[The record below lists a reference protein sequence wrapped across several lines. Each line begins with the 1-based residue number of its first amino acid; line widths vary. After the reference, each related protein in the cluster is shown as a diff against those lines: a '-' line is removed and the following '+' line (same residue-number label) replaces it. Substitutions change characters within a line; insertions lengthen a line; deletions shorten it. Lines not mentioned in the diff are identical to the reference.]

1 MHKIFISSTFQDM
14 HVERDM
20 IQNIVQPAVNQ
31 KLNEQGEYVS
41 FSDLRWGIDTM
52 TDETKQ
58 RILDACFDEIDSCKP
73 FFLVFIGG
81 RYGWVPSNELVT
93 PYKNKFGN
101 IDILNKSVTEL
112 EVHYALKL
120 NANELNRCLF
130 YFKDDA
136 EFEDEEG
143 LKREEVIERI
153 GDLRQKIENIAP
165 SQIRHYKSIIDAQT
179 EEILA
184 NQLVLDICNI
194 VSSEKP
200 LSWQERIANQMK
212 VKFDTS
218 LPGLTSQWL
227 DGLKNESIDLAVLLF
242 PECKVKESL
251 IINFTSQIKSHKRT
265 NFINRMFG
273 RGNNET
279 NTIYVNVGATKEIS
293 ETYELQKFLI
303 FQICDTCKFDVPPM
317 EDHSDVKLRILM
329 SDLLTH
335 YANAG
340 NELYIIISEYDKLI
354 DAQNTKW
361 LPDIIKNVTWIVS
374 LSTQSIAESLPS
386 STHKKSIYGS
396 SHLGIVPFEEQ
407 ITAYE
412 KWSNKTVVPHVK
424 DAIKNLPYANDYI
437 MMEVIFNRLMH
448 IDGKDIPDG
457 DTSKIPEYMEQYIK
471 DAPNNN
477 DAVRYFLRGDYH
489 KFDADLC
496 EFIFICM
503 AFLNRGLTISDI
515 ERLAQNIGLSW
526 TELGIIRFL
535 NYESFL
541 LTQYEDGRYD
551 ISSSALSSSLAKS
564 YHQQFKFEYSATFY
578 DYLNDISD
586 TTPIKIDNFWFLCYQ
601 TNHFKE
607 YLDYLKSL
615 YEVRTDNTNLKSA
628 FLPLF
633 SNTEAIR
640 WLLNSFKREKLQY
653 NSTGFIAE
661 IVSIVANTFSSYSP
675 KLTEI
680 FISATQ
686 NIEDISGDLTTEF
699 RQHYTL
705 ALDKMK
711 QYDYGGFIEHFKICL
726 ELSNKQFIMNPP
738 QLKYLDEDV
747 EHKYPIASFQ
757 DMLAY
762 QYGFSF
768 VEEMAELMSK
778 YTDLPKEYQDE
789 TQASCYADKAKEI
802 RTKLSKV
809 TYILPEDI
817 NQLREGRDSTAVA
830 RQKPSL
836 LRGKAVELSKQSDRE
851 ENVETKANLL
861 NEAIDILNKILVI
874 PEDDLVERFK
884 DSQKTIEYETVIY
897 NECHRDIALCY
908 DRLSD
913 IQDGIDKYTS
923 LDNAYHHIMIF
934 AKEHHNEQ
942 VLNDILRI
950 TRSIIPLAS
959 QYADERKCLEYCISA
974 YSSFVETAQRTNIM
988 SFEERMLAEI
998 SEDLILKEIKRLTA
1012 HNEELRSHWIQV
1024 CKNHI
1029 NTFQSVGNI
1038 DAMIWMVYGLFRS
1051 FTYYAHELG
1060 LQVYLSEYIALMGI
1074 MLQKLEDYLHIGTIN
1089 MIHENANKCLDY
1101 ALSEEDV
1108 LSVLHI
1114 ERMYSQYMLMKGE
1127 FDKSSEASQIV
1138 IDYCRKNKHIGNEDI
1153 FEVEYQALKLN
1164 SGICLEN
1171 NDVGKAWASIDRI
1184 ADYAEKKYEQEQS
1197 LGNLTELANAKL
1209 NQVILW
1215 DKMSVE
1221 PGLDLWTMGNH
1232 KSYDAQ
1238 KQLYDT
1244 YMLCYNFEG
1253 KDEQLSKLMRR
1264 IRQSH
1269 EIIRE
1274 KGLGYLATP
1283 KALDLVKHLRGVNN
1297 DAVQL
1302 EKDGKHDECVKR
1314 FTQLAKAL
1322 QNTHF
1327 VDIYFEADW
1336 YASIL
1341 FTLGQDSWA
1350 KGLKEQ
1356 TEKYYEEAA
1365 QIRYELD
1372 AEGISQNKENFALLL
1387 YFYAL
1392 VILSKQLSQDSI
1404 SQVIDLFNKSQCIFE
1419 EIENQLGP
1427 DSLSYYSSCCFNL
1440 GQIICLY
1447 TSGGNEVGLPLI
1459 ESAINIMDRLV
1470 NNYGQAKYDKDLM
1483 LFRKQYMMIKNRN
1496 K

>member
-1 MHKIFISSTFQDM
+1 MHA
-14 HVERDM
+14 ERDM

-41 FSDLRWGIDTM
+41 FSDLRWGIDTIS
-52 TDETKQ
+52 DATKH

-73 FFLVFIGG
+73 FFIVFIGG
-81 RYGWVPSNELVT
+81 RYGWIPSNDLVA
-93 PYKNKFGN
+93 PYQDRFGT

-112 EVHYALKL
+112 EVLYALKL
-120 NANELNRCLF
+120 NTNELNRCLF

-136 EFEDEEG
+136 DYGDEEG
-143 LKREEVIERI
+143 LKREEVIGRVRELKHKI
-153 GDLRQKIENIAP
+153 GTIAP
-165 SQIRHYKSIIDAQT
+165 TQIRHYNSIVDTQT

-184 NQLVLDICNI
+184 NQLVSDICDI
-194 VSSEKP
+194 VSGEKI
-200 LSWQERIANQMK
+200 LSWQDRIANQMK

-242 PECKVKESL
+242 PECRVKESL
-251 IINFTSQIKSHKRT
+251 IINFASQIKSHKST
-265 NFINRMFG
+265 NLINRLFG
-273 RGNNET
+273 RGNKET
-279 NTIYVNVGATKEIS
+279 NAIYVNVGATKEIC
-293 ETYELQKFLI
+293 ETYELQRYLI
-303 FQICDTCKFDVPPM
+303 FQICDTCKFDIPPIK
-317 EDHSDVKLRILM
+317 DLSDVKLRIFM
-329 SDLLTH
+329 SDLLTR

-361 LPDIIKNVTWIVS
+361 LPDIISNVKWLIS
-374 LSTQSIAESLPS
+374 LSNQSIAESLPS

-396 SHLGIVPFEEQ
+396 NHLGVIPFEEQ
-407 ITAYE
+407 ISAYE
-412 KWSNKTVVPHVK
+412 KWSNKTVNPRVK
-424 DAIKNLPYANDYI
+424 YTIKNLPYANDYM
-437 MMEVIFNRLMH
+437 MMEVVFNRLMH

-457 DTSKIPEYMEQYIK
+457 DTGKIPEYMEQYIK
-471 DAPNNN
+471 EAPNNN
-477 DAVRYFLRGDYH
+477 ESVRYFLSGDYH
-489 KFDADLC
+489 KFDAVLC
-496 EFIFICM
+496 EFIFMCM

-526 TELGIIRFL
+526 TELDIIRFL

-551 ISSSALSSSLAKS
+551 ISSSALSSNLAKS
-564 YHQQFKFEYSATFY
+564 YHQKFRFEYSVTIY
-578 DYLNDISD
+578 DYLHDIPD
-586 TTPIKIDNFWFLCYQ
+586 ATPIKTDNFWFLCYQ

-607 YLDYLKSL
+607 YLEYLNSL
-615 YEVRTDNTNLKSA
+615 YKVRKDNTTLKAA

-633 SNTEAIR
+633 SNAEAIR
-640 WLLNSFKREKLQY
+640 WLLNSFKREELQY
-653 NSTGFIAE
+653 SSTGFIAE
-661 IVSIVANTFSSYSP
+661 LVSIVANTFSSYSP
-675 KLTEI
+675 KLTEE

-686 NIEDISGDLTTEF
+686 NIEDISGDLTTVF

-711 QYDYGGFIEHFKICL
+711 QHDYDGFIEHFNRCL
-726 ELSNKQFIMNPP
+726 ELSNKQFIVNPP

-747 EHKYPIASFQ
+747 EHKFPIASFQ
-757 DMLAY
+757 DMLAD
-762 QYGFSF
+762 QYDFSF
-768 VEEMAELMSK
+768 VEEVVALMSK
-778 YTDLPKEYQDE
+778 YADLPKEYQDE
-789 TQASCYADKAKEI
+789 TKALYYADKAKKI

-809 TYILPEDI
+809 TYLLPEDI
-817 NQLREGRDSTAVA
+817 NQLKEGQNSTAVA

-851 ENVETKANLL
+851 ENVETRTNLL
-861 NEAIDILNKILVI
+861 KEAIDILNKLLAI
-874 PEDDLVERFK
+874 PEDDLIGNYK
-884 DSQKTIEYETVIY
+884 DSQKSLEYETAIY

-913 IQDGIDKYTS
+913 IQDGIDKFTS
-923 LDNAYHHIMIF
+923 LENAYHHIIIF

-950 TRSIIPLAS
+950 TRSIIPLAP
-959 QYADERKCLEYCISA
+959 QYADEKKCLEYSISA
-974 YSSFVETAQRTNIM
+974 YLSFAETTQRTSIM
-988 SFEERMLAEI
+988 SFEERMFAEI
-998 SEDLILKEIKRLTA
+998 SEDLILKEVKRITSQ
-1012 HNEELRSHWIQV
+1012 NEELRSHWIQV

-1029 NTFQSVGNI
+1029 NTFQSISNI
-1038 DAMIWMVYGLFRS
+1038 DAMIWMGYGLCRS
-1051 FTYYAHELG
+1051 FTYYVHELG
-1060 LQVYLSEYIALMGI
+1060 MQVYLSEYIALMGS
-1074 MLQKLEDYLHIGTIN
+1074 MLQQLEDYLHICTIN
-1089 MIHENANKCLDY
+1089 MIHENANKCLNY
-1101 ALSEEDV
+1101 ALLEEDV
-1108 LSVLHI
+1108 LSVLII
-1114 ERMYSQYMLMKGE
+1114 EKMYSQYMLMKGE
-1127 FDKSSEASQIV
+1127 FDKSFEASQNV
-1138 IDYCRKNKHIGNEDI
+1138 IDYCRKNKHIDNEEF

-1164 SGICLEN
+1164 SGICLEK
-1171 NDVGKAWASIDRI
+1171 NDVGKAWASVDRI
-1184 ADYAEKKYEQEQS
+1184 ADYAEKRYEQEHN

-1221 PGLDLWTMGNH
+1221 PGLDLWTIEHH

-1283 KALDLVKHLRGVNN
+1283 KTLDLVKHFKGMVN
-1297 DAVQL
+1297 DAVLL
-1302 EKDGKHDECVKR
+1302 EKEGKHEECVKR
-1314 FTQLAKAL
+1314 FAQLAKAL
-1322 QNTHF
+1322 QNMHF

-1372 AEGISQNKENFALLL
+1372 AEGINQNKENFALLL

-1447 TSGGNEVGLPLI
+1447 TTGGNEVGLPLV
-1459 ESAINIMDRLV
+1459 ESAINIMERLV
-1470 NNYGQAKYDKDLM
+1470 NNYGMTKYQNDVEQ
-1483 LFRKQYMMIKNRN
+1483 FRRQYVALKNRR
-1496 K
+1496 

>member
-1 MHKIFISSTFQDM
+1 MKKFFISSTFQDM
-14 HVERDM
+14 HTERDM

-31 KLNEQGEYVS
+31 KLNEQGEYVL

-52 TDETKQ
+52 TDSTER
-58 RILDACFDEIDSCKP
+58 RILDSCFDEIDSCKP
-73 FFLVFIGG
+73 YFIVFIGG
-81 RYGWVPSNELVT
+81 RYGWIPSDDLVI
-93 PYKNKFGN
+93 PYKDRFGA
-101 IDILNKSVTEL
+101 IDILYKSVTEL
-112 EVHYALKL
+112 EVLYALKL
-120 NANELNRCLF
+120 NANELGRCLF

-136 EFEDEEG
+136 EYENKDTKTRIEE
-143 LKREEVIERI
+143 LKYKIERV
-153 GDLRQKIENIAP
+153 AP
-165 SQIRHYKSIIDAQT
+165 SQIRHYNTLTNKETEDALSNQIIT
-179 EEILA
+179 
-184 NQLVLDICNI
+184 DICAI
-194 VSSEKP
+194 LSTDKP
-200 LSWQERIANQMK
+200 LSWQERIANQIK
-212 VKFDTS
+212 VKYDTA
-218 LPGLTSQWL
+218 LPGITSQWL
-227 DGLKNESIDLAVLLF
+227 DGLKSESIDLAVLLF
-242 PECKVKESL
+242 PECRVKESF
-251 IINFTSQIKSHKRT
+251 IINFSSQVKCSSNKGIL
-265 NFINRMFG
+265 NRLFS
-273 RGNNET
+273 RGNKEVNS
-279 NTIYVNVGATKEIS
+279 IYINVGATKNIS
-293 ETYELQKFLI
+293 KSYDLQKYLV
-303 FQICDTCKFDVPPM
+303 FQICDICKTDFPHIDNL
-317 EDHSDVKLRILM
+317 SDVKIQSLM
-329 SDLLTH
+329 SNLLKD
-335 YANAG
+335 YVKSG
-340 NELYIIISEYDKLI
+340 DELYIIISEYDKLI

-361 LPDIIKNVTWIVS
+361 LPDYIKNVKWVIS
-374 LSTQSIAESLPS
+374 LSNQSIAESFPS
-386 STHKKSIYGS
+386 STHKKSIYGT
-396 SHLGIVPFEEQ
+396 SHLGDIPFDKQ
-407 ITAYE
+407 IAAYE
-412 KWSNKTVVPHVK
+412 EWSGKTVALQVK
-424 DAIKNLPYANDYI
+424 EAIKALPYADDY
-437 MMEVIFNRLMH
+437 MMLEVIFNRLMH
-448 IDGKDIPDG
+448 FDGKDIPSG
-457 DTSKIPEYMEQYIK
+457 DTKDLPQYMDQYIK
-471 DAPNNN
+471 NVPYGNGNNRE
-477 DAVRYFLRGDYH
+477 AVRYFLRGDFE
-489 KFDADLC
+489 KFNQELC
-496 EFIFICM
+496 EFIFVCM
-503 AFLNRGLTISDI
+503 AFFNRGLTISDI
-515 ERLAQNIGLSW
+515 EKIAQLIGLPW
-526 TELGIIRFL
+526 TELDIIRFL

-564 YHQQFKFEYSATFY
+564 YHQKFRFEYSVTIY
-578 DYLNDISD
+578 DYLHDIPD

-601 TNHFKE
+601 TNHFKA
-607 YLDYLKSL
+607 YMDYLNSL
-615 YEVRTDNTNLKSA
+615 YEIRTDNTNLKAA

-633 SNTEAIR
+633 SNAEAIR
-640 WLLNSFKREKLQY
+640 WLLNSFKREELQY
-653 NSTGFIAE
+653 SSTGFIAE

-675 KLTEI
+675 KLTEV

-726 ELSNKQFIMNPP
+726 ELSNKQFKLNPP
-738 QLKYLDEDV
+738 QLKYLDGDV

-757 DMLAY
+757 DMLAD

-768 VEEMAELMSK
+768 VEEMAALMSK
-778 YTDLPKEYQDE
+778 YADLPKEYQDE

-817 NQLREGRDSTAVA
+817 NQLREGQDSTAVA

-851 ENVETKANLL
+851 GNVETKANLL
-861 NEAIDILNKILVI
+861 NEAIDILNKILAI
-874 PEDDLVERFK
+874 PEDDLVGRFK
-884 DSQKTIEYETVIY
+884 DSQKTIEHETVIY

-942 VLNDILRI
+942 VLNDILGI

-959 QYADERKCLEYCISA
+959 QYANERKCLDYCISGYVA
-974 YSSFVETAQRTNIM
+974 FAETTPRTNTM
-988 SFEERMLAEI
+988 SFEERFVAEF
-998 SEDLILKEIKRLTA
+998 SEDFFQKEIKRVTA
-1012 HNEELRSHWIQV
+1012 QNAELRSHWIQV
-1024 CKNHI
+1024 CKNYI
-1029 NTFQSVGNI
+1029 NSFQSLDNI
-1038 DAMIWMVYGLFRS
+1038 DAMIWMGYGLCRS
-1051 FTYYAHELG
+1051 FTYYVHELS
-1060 LQVYLSEYIALMGI
+1060 LQEYLSESIALMGS
-1074 MLQKLEDYLHIGTIN
+1074 MLQKLEDYLYIGTIN
-1089 MIHENANKCLDY
+1089 MIQENANKCLDY

-1114 ERMYSQYMLMKGE
+1114 EKMYSQYMLMKGE
-1127 FDKSSEASQIV
+1127 FDKSLEASQNV
-1138 IDYCRKNKHIGNEDI
+1138 IDYCRKNKYIDNEDI

-1184 ADYAEKKYEQEQS
+1184 ADYAEKRYEQEQS

-1221 PGLDLWTMGNH
+1221 PGLDFWAMENH
-1232 KSYDAQ
+1232 KSFYAQ
-1238 KQLYDT
+1238 KLLYDT
-1244 YMLCYNFEG
+1244 YMLCYNFED

-1283 KALDLVKHLRGVNN
+1283 KTLDLVKHLKGIVN

-1302 EKDGKHDECVKR
+1302 ENEGKHDECVKR
-1314 FTQLAKAL
+1314 FAQLAKAL
-1322 QNTHF
+1322 QNMHF

-1447 TSGGNEVGLPLI
+1447 TTGGNEVGLPLI
-1459 ESAINIMDRLV
+1459 ESAINIMERLV
-1470 NNYGQAKYDKDLM
+1470 NNYGQSKFERDLE
-1483 LFRKQYMMIKNRN
+1483 LFNQRYYALKSRRG
-1496 K
+1496 

>member
-1 MHKIFISSTFQDM
+1 MHA
-14 HVERDM
+14 ERDM
-20 IQNIVQPAVNQ
+20 IQNIVQPAVNI

-41 FSDLRWGIDTM
+41 FSDLRWGINTISDS
-52 TDETKQ
+52 TKH

-73 FFLVFIGG
+73 FFIVFIGG
-81 RYGWVPSNELVT
+81 RYGWIPSKELVT
-93 PYKNKFGN
+93 PYHDRFGN

-112 EVHYALKL
+112 EVLYALKL
-120 NANELNRCLF
+120 NANDLNRCLF

-136 EFEDEEG
+136 DYEDEGG

-153 GDLRQKIENIAP
+153 GNLRYKIEKIAP
-165 SQIRHYKSIIDAQT
+165 AQIRHYSSIVDTQT

-184 NQLVLDICNI
+184 NQLVSDICNI
-194 VSSEKP
+194 VSGEKA
-200 LSWQERIANQMK
+200 LSWQDRIANQMK
-212 VKFDTS
+212 VKFETS
-218 LPGLTSQWL
+218 LPGVSSQWL

-251 IINFTSQIKSHKRT
+251 IINFASQIKSHKRT
-265 NFINRMFG
+265 CLISKWFG
-273 RGNNET
+273 RGNKET
-279 NTIYVNVGATKEIS
+279 NAIYVNVGATKEIS
-293 ETYELQKFLI
+293 ETYELQRYLI
-303 FQICDTCKFDVPPM
+303 FQICDTCKFDIPPI
-317 EDHSDVKLRILM
+317 ENLSGVKLRILM
-329 SDLLTH
+329 TDLLTR
-335 YANAG
+335 YANVG
-340 NELYIIISEYDKLI
+340 NKLYIIISEYDKLI
-354 DAQNTKW
+354 DAQNAKW
-361 LPDIIKNVTWIVS
+361 LPDIINNVIWIVS
-374 LSTQSIAESLPS
+374 LSNQSIAESLPS

-396 SHLGIVPFEEQ
+396 SHLGVITFEEQ
-407 ITAYE
+407 LSAYE
-412 KWSNKTVVPHVK
+412 KWSSKTVNPRVK
-424 DAIKNLPYANDYI
+424 NAIKNLPYANDYL

-448 IDGKDIPDG
+448 IDGKDILGG
-457 DTSKIPEYMEQYIK
+457 DTGKIPKYMEHYVK

-477 DAVRYFLRGDYH
+477 EAVRYFLSGDYH

-496 EFIFICM
+496 EFIFMCM
-503 AFLNRGLTISDI
+503 AFFNRGLSISDI
-515 ERLAQNIGLSW
+515 ERLAQKIGLSW
-526 TELGIIRFL
+526 TELDIIRFL

-564 YHQQFKFEYSATFY
+564 YHQKFKFEYSVTIY
-578 DYLNDISD
+578 NYLHDIPD
-586 TTPIKIDNFWFLCYQ
+586 TTPIKIDNYWFLCYQ

-607 YLDYLKSL
+607 YLDYLDSL
-615 YEVRTDNTNLKSA
+615 YEVRMDNTNLKAA

-633 SNTEAIR
+633 SNAEAIR
-640 WLLNSFKREKLQY
+640 WLLNSFKREELQY
-653 NSTGFIAE
+653 SSTDFIAE
-661 IVSIVANTFSSYSP
+661 LVSIVANTFSSYSP
-675 KLTEI
+675 KLTEE

-686 NIEDISGDLTTEF
+686 NIEDISGDLTTVF

-711 QYDYGGFIEHFKICL
+711 QHDYDGFVEHFKMCI
-726 ELSNKQFIMNPP
+726 ELSNKQFIVNPP
-738 QLKYLDEDV
+738 QIKYLDEDV
-747 EHKYPIASFQ
+747 NHKYPIASLQ
-757 DMLAY
+757 DMLEDK
-762 QYGFSF
+762 YGFSF
-768 VEEMAELMSK
+768 VEEVAALMSK
-778 YTDLPKEYQDE
+778 YVDLPKEYQDE
-789 TQASCYADKAKEI
+789 TKALNYAEKAKEI
-802 RTKLSKV
+802 RNKLSKV

-817 NQLREGRDSTAVA
+817 NQLRDGQDNTAVA

-851 ENVETKANLL
+851 EHVGTKAKLL
-861 NEAIDILNKILVI
+861 NEAIGILNKILLI
-874 PEDDLVERFK
+874 PEDDLVGRFK
-884 DSQKTIEYETVIY
+884 DSQKTIEHETAIY
-897 NECHRDIALCY
+897 DECHRDIALCY

-913 IQDGIDKYTS
+913 IQDGIDKFVS
-923 LDNAYHHIMIF
+923 LDNAYHHIIIF

-959 QYADERKCLEYCISA
+959 QYTDERKCLEYCISA
-974 YSSFVETAQRTNIM
+974 YLSFAETTQRTNIM
-988 SFEERMLAEI
+988 SFEERMFAEI
-998 SEDLILKEIKRLTA
+998 SENLILKEVKRLTA
-1012 HNEELRSHWIQV
+1012 YNEELRSHWIQV

-1029 NTFQSVGNI
+1029 NTFLSVGNI
-1038 DAMIWMVYGLFRS
+1038 DAMIWMGYGLCRS
-1051 FTYYAHELG
+1051 FTYYVHELG
-1060 LQVYLSEYIALMGI
+1060 MQVYLSEYIALMGS
-1074 MLQKLEDYLHIGTIN
+1074 MLQQLEDYLHIGTIN

-1101 ALSEEDV
+1101 ALLEEDV
-1108 LSVLHI
+1108 ISVLNI
-1114 ERMYSQYMLMKGE
+1114 KKMYSQYMLMKGE
-1127 FDKSSEASQIV
+1127 FDKSFEASQNV
-1138 IDYCRKNKHIGNEDI
+1138 IDYCRKNKHIDNEEF

-1164 SGICLEN
+1164 SGICLEK

-1184 ADYAEKKYEQEQS
+1184 ADCAEKRYEQEHN

-1221 PGLDLWTMGNH
+1221 RGLDLWTIEHH

-1283 KALDLVKHLRGVNN
+1283 KTLDLVKHFKGMVN

-1302 EKDGKHDECVKR
+1302 EKEGKHDECVKR
-1314 FTQLAKAL
+1314 FAQLAKAL
-1322 QNTHF
+1322 QNMHF

-1372 AEGISQNKENFALLL
+1372 AEGISQNKENFASLL

-1392 VILSKQLSQDSI
+1392 VFLSKQLTQESI
-1404 SQVIDLFNKSQCIFE
+1404 SYVINLLNKSQSLFE
-1419 EIENQLGP
+1419 EVENQLGP
-1427 DSLSYYSSCCFNL
+1427 DSLSNYSSCCFNL

-1447 TSGGNEVGLPLI
+1447 TTGGNEVGLSFV
-1459 ESAINIMDRLV
+1459 ESAINIMERLV
-1470 NNYGQAKYDKDLM
+1470 NNYGLIKYQKDVEQ
-1483 LFRKQYMMIKNRN
+1483 FRRQYVALKNR

>member
-1 MHKIFISSTFQDM
+1 MKKFFISSTFYDM
-14 HVERDM
+14 HAERDM

-52 TDETKQ
+52 TDATER

-73 FFLVFIGG
+73 FFIVFIGG
-81 RYGWVPSNELVT
+81 RYGWIPSNDLVT
-93 PYKNKFGN
+93 QYQNRFGN

-112 EVHYALKL
+112 EVLYALKL

-136 EFEDEEG
+136 DYEDEKG
-143 LKREEVIERI
+143 LKREEVIGRVR
-153 GDLRQKIENIAP
+153 DLKHKIEAIAP
-165 SQIRHYKSIIDAQT
+165 TQIRHYNSIVDTQT

-184 NQLVLDICNI
+184 NQLVSDICNI
-194 VSSEKP
+194 VSSEKT
-200 LSWQERIANQMK
+200 LSWQDRIANQMK

-218 LPGLTSQWL
+218 LPGLSSPWL
-227 DGLKNESIDLAVLLF
+227 NGLKNESIDLAVLLF

-251 IINFTSQIKSHKRT
+251 ITNFASQIKSHKRT
-265 NFINRMFG
+265 NLINKLFG
-273 RGNNET
+273 RSNKEIYA
-279 NTIYVNVGATKEIS
+279 IYVNVGATKDIS
-293 ETYELQKFLI
+293 ETYELQRYLI
-303 FQICDTCKFDVPPM
+303 FQICETCKFDIPPI
-317 EDHSDVKLRILM
+317 ENLSDVKLRFLM
-329 SDLLTH
+329 SDLLTR

-361 LPDIIKNVTWIVS
+361 LPDIISNVKWLVS
-374 LSTQSIAESLPS
+374 LSNQSIAESLPS

-396 SHLGIVPFEEQ
+396 NHLGVIPFEEQ
-407 ITAYE
+407 ISAYE
-412 KWSNKTVVPHVK
+412 KWSNKTVTPRVK
-424 DAIKNLPYANDYI
+424 YAIKNLPYANDYM
-437 MMEVIFNRLMH
+437 MMEVVFNRLMH

-457 DTSKIPEYMEQYIK
+457 DTGKIPEYMEQYIK
-471 DAPNNN
+471 EAPNNN
-477 DAVRYFLRGDYH
+477 ESVRYFLSGDYH
-489 KFDADLC
+489 KFDAVLC
-496 EFIFICM
+496 EFIFMCM

-526 TELGIIRFL
+526 TELDIIRFL

-564 YHQQFKFEYSATFY
+564 YHQKFRFEYSVTIY
-578 DYLNDISD
+578 DYLHDIPD
-586 TTPIKIDNFWFLCYQ
+586 ATPIKIDNFWFLCYQ

-607 YLDYLKSL
+607 YLDYLNSL
-615 YEVRTDNTNLKSA
+615 YEIRIDNRNLKSA

-633 SNTEAIR
+633 SNAEAIR
-640 WLLNSFKREKLQY
+640 WLLNSFKKEKQQY
-653 NSTGFIAE
+653 GSTDFIAE
-661 IVSIVANTFSSYSP
+661 LVSIVANTFSNDIP
-675 KLTEI
+675 QLTEA

-686 NIEDISGDLTTEF
+686 NIKDLSGDLTIEF

-705 ALDKMK
+705 ALDKIK
-711 QYDYGGFIEHFKICL
+711 QHDYGGFIEHFNICL
-726 ELSNKQFIMNPP
+726 ELSNKQFIVNPP
-738 QLKYLDEDV
+738 QFKYLDGDV

-757 DMLAY
+757 DMLAD

-768 VEEMAELMSK
+768 VEEMAALMSK
-778 YTDLPKEYQDE
+778 YADLPKEYQDE

-809 TYILPEDI
+809 TEIFPEDI
-817 NQLREGRDSTAVA
+817 NQLREGQDSTAVA

-836 LRGKAVELSKQSDRE
+836 LRGKAVELGKQSDRE

-861 NEAIDILNKILVI
+861 NEAIDLLNKILAI
-874 PEDDLVERFK
+874 PEDDLVGRFK

-897 NECHRDIALCY
+897 NGCHRDIALCY

-913 IQDGIDKYTS
+913 IQDGFDKFTS
-923 LDNAYHHIMIF
+923 LDNAYHHIIIF
-934 AKEHHNEQ
+934 SKEHHNEQ

-959 QYADERKCLEYCISA
+959 QYADERKCLEYSISA
-974 YSSFVETAQRTNIM
+974 YLSFAETTQRANIM
-988 SFEERMLAEI
+988 SFEERMFAEI
-998 SEDLILKEIKRLTA
+998 SEDLLLKEVKRITSQ
-1012 HNEELRSHWIQV
+1012 NEELRSHWIQV

-1029 NTFQSVGNI
+1029 NTFQSIRNI
-1038 DAMIWMVYGLFRS
+1038 DAMIWMGYGLFRS
-1051 FTYYAHELG
+1051 FTYYVHELG

-1089 MIHENANKCLDY
+1089 MIQENANKCLDY

-1114 ERMYSQYMLMKGE
+1114 EKMYSQYMLMKGE
-1127 FDKSSEASQIV
+1127 FDKSLEASQNV
-1138 IDYCRKNKHIGNEDI
+1138 IDYCRKNKHIDNEDI

-1184 ADYAEKKYEQEQS
+1184 ADYAEKRYEQEQS

-1221 PGLDLWTMGNH
+1221 PGLDFWTMENH
-1232 KSYDAQ
+1232 KSFYAQ
-1238 KQLYDT
+1238 KLLYDT
-1244 YMLCYNFEG
+1244 YMLCYNFED

-1283 KALDLVKHLRGVNN
+1283 KTLDLVKHLKGMVN

-1302 EKDGKHDECVKR
+1302 ENEGKHDECVKR
-1314 FTQLAKAL
+1314 FAQLAKAL
-1322 QNTHF
+1322 QNMHF

-1440 GQIICLY
+1440 GQLICLY
-1447 TSGGNEVGLPLI
+1447 TTGGNEVGLPLV
-1459 ESAINIMDRLV
+1459 ESAINIMERLV
-1470 NNYGQAKYDKDLM
+1470 NNYGLTKYQNDM
-1483 LFRKQYMMIKNRN
+1483 NQFRRQYVALKNRR
-1496 K
+1496 

>member
-1 MHKIFISSTFQDM
+1 MHA
-14 HVERDM
+14 ERDM
-20 IQNIVQPAVNQ
+20 IQNIVQPAVNI

-41 FSDLRWGIDTM
+41 FSDLRWGINTISDS
-52 TDETKQ
+52 TKH

-73 FFLVFIGG
+73 FFIVFIGG
-81 RYGWVPSNELVT
+81 RYGWIPSKELVT
-93 PYKNKFGN
+93 PYHDRFGN

-112 EVHYALKL
+112 EVLYALKL
-120 NANELNRCLF
+120 NANDLNRCLF

-136 EFEDEEG
+136 DYEDEGG

-153 GDLRQKIENIAP
+153 GNLRYKIEKIAP
-165 SQIRHYKSIIDAQT
+165 AQIRHYNSIVDSQT
-179 EEILA
+179 EEMLA
-184 NQLVLDICNI
+184 NQIESDICNI
-194 VSSEKP
+194 ISSEKT
-200 LSWQERIANQMK
+200 LSWQERIAKQMK

-227 DGLKNESIDLAVLLF
+227 DGLKNEFIDLAVLLF

-251 IINFTSQIKSHKRT
+251 IINFASQIKGHKKN
-265 NFINRMFG
+265 NFINRLFG
-273 RGNNET
+273 RGNNTT
-279 NTIYVNVGATKEIS
+279 NAIYVNVGATKEIS
-293 ETYELQKFLI
+293 ETYELQRYLI
-303 FQICDTCKFDVPPM
+303 FQICDTCKFDIPQM
-317 EDHSDVKLRILM
+317 EDLSDVKLRILM
-329 SDLLTH
+329 SDLLTRNT
-335 YANAG
+335 NAG

-361 LPDIIKNVTWIVS
+361 LPDIIKNVTWIVA
-374 LSTQSIAESLPS
+374 LSNHSIAESLPS

-396 SHLGIVPFEEQ
+396 SYLGIVPFEEQ

-412 KWSNKTVVPHVK
+412 KWSNKTVTLQVK
-424 DAIKNLPYANDYI
+424 DAIKKLPYANDY
-437 MMEVIFNRLMH
+437 MMLEIIYNRLMH
-448 IDGKDIPDG
+448 IDGGDIPDG
-457 DTSKIPEYMEQYIK
+457 DTGNIPEYMAQYIK
-471 DAPNNN
+471 KAPSNKY
-477 DAVRYFLRGDYH
+477 AVHYFLSGDYH
-489 KFDADLC
+489 KFDTDLC
-496 EFIFICM
+496 EFIFMCM

-515 ERLAQNIGLSW
+515 ERLAQKIGLSW
-526 TELGIIRFL
+526 TELDIIRFL

-551 ISSSALSSSLAKS
+551 ISSSALSCSLAKS
-564 YHQQFKFEYSATFY
+564 YHQKFKFEYSVTLY
-578 DYLNDISD
+578 DYLNDIPD

-607 YLDYLKSL
+607 YLDYLNSL
-615 YEVRTDNTNLKSA
+615 YEVRIDNTNLKAA

-633 SNTEAIR
+633 SNAEAIR
-640 WLLNSFKREKLQY
+640 WLLNSFKIEKLRY
-653 NSTGFIAE
+653 ISTGFIAE
-661 IVSIVANTFSSYSP
+661 LVSIVANTFSSYSP
-675 KLTEI
+675 KLTEE

-686 NIEDISGDLTTEF
+686 NIEDISGDLTTVF

-711 QYDYGGFIEHFKICL
+711 QYDYDGFIEHFNMCIQ
-726 ELSNKQFIMNPP
+726 LSNKQFILNPP
-738 QLKYLDEDV
+738 QIKYLDEDAD
-747 EHKYPIASFQ
+747 HKYPIASLQ
-757 DMLAY
+757 DMLEDKY
-762 QYGFSF
+762 SFSF
-768 VEEMAELMSK
+768 VEEMAALMSK
-778 YTDLPKEYQDE
+778 YADLPNEYQDE
-789 TQASCYADKAKEI
+789 AKALNYAEKAKEI
-802 RTKLSKV
+802 RNKLSKV
-809 TYILPEDI
+809 TYILPEDL
-817 NQLREGRDSTAVA
+817 NQLRGGQDSTTVA

-851 ENVETKANLL
+851 ENVGTKADLL
-861 NEAIDILNKILVI
+861 NEAIDILNKILAI
-874 PEDDLVERFK
+874 PEDDLVGKFK

-913 IQDGIDKYTS
+913 IQDGIDKFAS
-923 LDNAYHHIMIF
+923 LDNAYNHIVIF

-959 QYADERKCLEYCISA
+959 QYADERKCFEYCITA
-974 YSSFVETAQRTNIM
+974 YLSFAETNQRTNIM
-988 SFEERMLAEI
+988 SFEERMFAEI

-1012 HNEELRSHWIQV
+1012 QNEELRSHWIQV

-1038 DAMIWMVYGLFRS
+1038 DAMVWIVYGLCRS
-1051 FTYYAHELG
+1051 FTYYVHELG
-1060 LQVYLSEYIALMGI
+1060 LQVYQSEYIALMGS

-1089 MIHENANKCLDY
+1089 MIHENAKKCLDY
-1101 ALSEEDV
+1101 ILTDEDLLSI
-1108 LSVLHI
+1108 LHI
-1114 ERMYSQYMLMKGE
+1114 EKMYSQYMLMKGE
-1127 FDKSSEASQIV
+1127 FDKSLEASQNV
-1138 IDYCRKNKHIGNEDI
+1138 IDYCSNNRHVDNEEI
-1153 FEVEYQALKLN
+1153 IEIEYQALKLN
-1164 SGICLEN
+1164 SGIRLEN
-1171 NDVGKAWASIDRI
+1171 NDVGKAWASIDSI
-1184 ADYAEKKYEQEQS
+1184 ADYAEKKYEQEQN

-1215 DKMSVE
+1215 DKMAVE
-1221 PGLDLWTMGNH
+1221 PGLNLWTMEHH

-1264 IRQSH
+1264 IRQSY
-1269 EIIRE
+1269 EIVRE

-1283 KALDLVKHLRGVNN
+1283 QTLDMVKHFKGMVN

-1302 EKDGKHDECVKR
+1302 EKEGKHNESIKQ
-1314 FTQLAKAL
+1314 FALLAKAL
-1322 QNTHF
+1322 QETHF

-1336 YASIL
+1336 YAGIL

-1350 KGLKEQ
+1350 NGQKEQ

-1365 QIRYELD
+1365 QIRHELD
-1372 AEGISQNKENFALLL
+1372 EEGISQNKENYALLL

-1404 SQVIDLFNKSQCIFE
+1404 SQVIGLFNKSQNIFE
-1419 EIENQLGP
+1419 DIENRLGS
-1427 DSLSYYSSCCFNL
+1427 DSLSYYASCCFNL

-1447 TSGGNEVGLPLI
+1447 TTGGNEVGLPLI
-1459 ESAINIMDRLV
+1459 ESAINIMERLV
-1470 NNYGQAKYDKDLM
+1470 NNYGQSKFERDLE
-1483 LFRKQYMMIKNRN
+1483 LFNQRYYALKSRRS
-1496 K
+1496 

>member
-1 MHKIFISSTFQDM
+1 MKKFFISSTFQDM
-14 HVERDM
+14 HAERDL

-31 KLNEQGEYVS
+31 KLKEQGEYVL

-52 TDETKQ
+52 TDSTER
-58 RILDACFDEIDSCKP
+58 RILDSCFDEIDSCKP
-73 FFLVFIGG
+73 YFIVFIGG
-81 RYGWVPSNELVT
+81 RYGWIPSYDLVI
-93 PYKNKFGN
+93 PYKDRFGDV
-101 IDILNKSVTEL
+101 DILDKSVTEL
-112 EVHYALKL
+112 EVLYALKL
-120 NANELNRCLF
+120 NANELGRCLF
-130 YFKDDA
+130 YFKDGADY
-136 EFEDEEG
+136 ENNDTKKRIEE
-143 LKREEVIERI
+143 LK
-153 GDLRQKIENIAP
+153 QKIERVTP
-165 SQIRHYKSIIDAQT
+165 SQIRHYNTLTNKDT
-179 EEILA
+179 ENALS
-184 NQLVLDICNI
+184 NQLITDICVI
-194 VSSEKP
+194 LSKDKP
-200 LSWQERIANQMK
+200 FSWQERIANQIQ
-212 VKFDTS
+212 VEYETA
-218 LPGLTSQWL
+218 LPEITSQWL
-227 DGLKNESIDLAVLLF
+227 DGLKSESIDLAVLLF
-242 PECKVKESL
+242 PECRVKESS
-251 IINFTSQIKSHKRT
+251 IINFSSQIKSSGNKGFLSRL
-265 NFINRMFG
+265 FS
-273 RGNNET
+273 RGNKEMNS
-279 NTIYVNVGATKEIS
+279 IYVNIGATKYIS
-293 ETYELQKFLI
+293 ETYDLQKYLI
-303 FQICDTCKFDVPPM
+303 FQICEICKADVPPT
-317 EDHSDVKLRILM
+317 ENLSDVGLGLLM
-329 SDLLTH
+329 SNLLKD
-335 YANAG
+335 YVKSG

-361 LPDIIKNVTWIVS
+361 LPDFIKNIKWVIS
-374 LSTQSIAESLPS
+374 LSNQSIAESLPS
-386 STHKKSIYGS
+386 STHKKSIYGT
-396 SHLGIVPFEEQ
+396 SHLSDISFEKQ
-407 ITAYE
+407 IAAYE
-412 KWSNKTVVPHVK
+412 DWSGKTLAPQVK
-424 DAIKNLPYANDYI
+424 EAIKVLPYADDY
-437 MMEVIFNRLMH
+437 MMLEVIFNRLMH
-448 IDGKDIPDG
+448 FDGEDIPGGNTKDL
-457 DTSKIPEYMEQYIK
+457 PLYMEQLIK
-471 DAPNNN
+471 NVPCDNGNNRE
-477 DAVRYFLRGDYH
+477 AIRYFLRGDFE
-489 KFDADLC
+489 KFNLELC
-496 EFIFICM
+496 ELIFVCM
-503 AFLNRGLTISDI
+503 AFFNRGLTISDI
-515 ERLAQNIGLSW
+515 ERIAQLIGLPW
-526 TELGIIRFL
+526 TELDIIRFL

-551 ISSSALSSSLAKS
+551 ISSSVISNSLAKL
-564 YHQQFKFEYSATFY
+564 YHQKFKFEYSYTIY
-578 DYLNDISD
+578 DYLNDLPNEASV
-586 TTPIKIDNFWFLCYQ
+586 KIDNFWFLCYMS
-601 TNHFKE
+601 NHFRE
-607 YLDYLKSL
+607 YLDYLKAL
-615 YEVRTDNTNLKSA
+615 YEVRKDNTDLKAA

-633 SNTEAIR
+633 SNAEAIR
-640 WLLNSFKREKLQY
+640 WLLNSFKREELQY
-653 NSTGFIAE
+653 SSTDFIAE
-661 IVSIVANTFSSYSP
+661 LVSIVANTFSSYSP
-675 KLTEI
+675 KLTEE

-686 NIEDISGDLTTEF
+686 NIDDISGDLTTVF

-711 QYDYGGFIEHFKICL
+711 QHDYEGFVEHFNMCV
-726 ELSNKQFIMNPP
+726 ELSNKQFIVNPP
-738 QLKYLDEDV
+738 QIKYLDEDV
-747 EHKYPIASFQ
+747 DHKYPITSLQ
-757 DMLAY
+757 DMLEDRF
-762 QYGFSF
+762 GFSF
-768 VEEMAELMSK
+768 VEEVAALMSK
-778 YTDLPKEYQDE
+778 YADLPKKYQDE
-789 TQASCYADKAKEI
+789 AMVLNYAEKAKEI
-802 RTKLSKV
+802 RNKLSKV

-817 NQLREGRDSTAVA
+817 NQLREGQDGTTVA

-851 ENVETKANLL
+851 ENVGTKADLL
-861 NEAIDILNKILVI
+861 NEAIDILNKILAI
-874 PEDDLVERFK
+874 PEDDLVGKFK

-913 IQDGIDKYTS
+913 IQDGIDKFTS
-923 LDNAYHHIMIF
+923 LDNAYNHIVIF

-959 QYADERKCLEYCISA
+959 QYADERKCFEYCITA
-974 YSSFVETAQRTNIM
+974 YLSFAETNQRTNIM
-988 SFEERMLAEI
+988 SFEERIFAEI

-1038 DAMIWMVYGLFRS
+1038 DAMVWIVYGLCRS
-1051 FTYYAHELG
+1051 FTYYVHELD
-1060 LQVYLSEYIALMGI
+1060 LQVYLSEYIALMGS

-1089 MIHENANKCLDY
+1089 LIQENANKCLNY
-1101 ALSEEDV
+1101 SLSEENV

-1114 ERMYSQYMLMKGE
+1114 EKMYSQYMLMKGE
-1127 FDKSSEASQIV
+1127 LDKSLEASQII
-1138 IDYCRKNKHIGNEDI
+1138 IDYCRKNKHIDNEEI

-1171 NDVGKAWASIDRI
+1171 NDVGKAWTSIDSI
-1184 ADYAEKKYEQEQS
+1184 ADYAEKKYEQEQN

-1215 DKMSVE
+1215 DKMAVE
-1221 PGLDLWTMGNH
+1221 PGLNLWTMEHH

-1269 EIIRE
+1269 EIIRK

-1283 KALDLVKHLRGVNN
+1283 KTLDLVKHFKGMVN

-1302 EKDGKHDECVKR
+1302 EKEGKHDECVKR
-1314 FTQLAKAL
+1314 FIQLVKAL
-1322 QNTHF
+1322 QNMHF

-1341 FTLGQDSWA
+1341 FTLGQDSWN

-1372 AEGISQNKENFALLL
+1372 AEGIGQNKENFALLL

-1392 VILSKQLSQDSI
+1392 IILSKQLSQESI

-1447 TSGGNEVGLPLI
+1447 TTVGNEVGLPLV
-1459 ESAINIMDRLV
+1459 ESAINIMERLV
-1470 NNYGQAKYDKDLM
+1470 NNYGQTKFERDLEQ
-1483 LFRKQYMMIKNRN
+1483 FRKQYVALKNR